1 MTMGSLSKPRQ
12 CAVRSPESVS
22 KVPPPV
28 VPVPFSRPVEKCEL
42 AHLLTPNELQI
53 GRSYSDFVGEG
64 PAETEWSFETDS
76 KARSDRLGAR
86 WPRGIPKS
94 IHDQGIDLGMSQQ
107 LLERRQQ

>member
-1 MTMGSLSKPRQ
+1 MGSLSKPRQ

-42 AHLLTPNELQI
+42 AHLLMPNELQI

-76 KARSDRLGAR
+76 S
-86 WPRGIPKS
+86 
-94 IHDQGIDLGMSQQ
+94 
-107 LLERRQQ
+107 LLTEILQ

>member
-1 MTMGSLSKPRQ
+1 MGSLSKPHQ

-28 VPVPFSRPVEKCEL
+28 VPVPFSRPTEKCEL

-53 GRSYSDFVGEG
+53 GRSYSDFVVEG

-76 KARSDRLGAR
+76 LIQY
-86 WPRGIPKS
+86 PV
-94 IHDQGIDLGMSQQ
+94 
-107 LLERRQQ
+107 RQ